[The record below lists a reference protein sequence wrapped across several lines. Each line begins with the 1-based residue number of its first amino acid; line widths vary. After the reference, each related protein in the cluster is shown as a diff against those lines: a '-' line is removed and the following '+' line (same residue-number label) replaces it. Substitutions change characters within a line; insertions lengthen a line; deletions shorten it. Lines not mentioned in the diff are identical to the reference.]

1 MLRQAFVTLP
11 LELTEGILLM
21 SGMAVVMFIMDWQL
35 ALLALTLMP
44 AVAMMVRHYRRPMRQ
59 AIRKQREREGQLASL
74 AAESL
79 GAIRVVQGFR
89 RERYEV
95 RRFGGANRKDVRSGI
110 KASRYEAKLRWS
122 AQLSISVITALIV
135 LLASRRILA
144 GALSVGDMIV
154 FVSYLRVYTR
164 PLQRVSRITE
174 RMIRATAAGERVLRI
189 LQTESHVKESPAAEA
204 APRFQGEIT
213 FDDVTFSYGNKRP
226 VLHQISLRIHAG
238 ERVAIVGSTGAGKS
252 TLVSLVPRFYDP
264 GHGSVN
270 IDGRD
275 IRSFSLDS
283 LRKQIAVVFQEPV
296 LFATSIAENIAY
308 GKPGADIED
317 IVKAARRARVDRIIA
332 RLPDGYDTVI
342 GERGATLSGGQ
353 RQCIAIARAMI
364 RNAPI
369 LILDELTVGLDGKS
383 AEMVMRAL
391 RRLMRNRTVLMITHD
406 PRNLEGVDRVI
417 TIENGR
423 VVNDRRSTEDP
434 TPADPSAPDSVEEVG

>member
-1 MLRQAFVTLP
+1 M
-11 LELTEGILLM
+11 
-21 SGMAVVMFIMDWQL
+21 
-35 ALLALTLMP
+35 
-44 AVAMMVRHYRRPMRQ
+44 
-59 AIRKQREREGQLASL
+59 
-74 AAESL
+74 
-79 GAIRVVQGFR
+79 
-89 RERYEV
+89 
-95 RRFGGANRKDVRSGI
+95 
-110 KASRYEAKLRWS
+110 
-122 AQLSISVITALIV
+122 

-423 VVNDRRSTEDP
+423 VVNDRRTSTEDP